1 MFSKCAAF
9 AIAVLLHLAPVQAEA
24 FDPSLYYGEKA
35 FEIMVTGDVT
45 PILQADDE
53 TRNRITLY
61 AMGVA
66 GKLQFL
72 WSDRLSSEFNTR
84 ALFKVVMVSQALDLD
99 DDGKNNLLS
108 LGALDGAAFAEKF
121 PFDSST
127 AQSLIANLTRLM
139 EF

>member
-1 MFSKCAAF
+1 MFSKCAALVVT
-9 AIAVLLHLAPVQAEA
+9 VLLQVASVQAEP
-24 FDPSLYYGEKA
+24 FDPSAYYGETA

-45 PILQADDE
+45 PILLADDE

-72 WSDRLSSEFNTR
+72 WSDQLSSDFNTR
-84 ALFKVVMVSQALDLD
+84 ALFKVVMVSQAMDLD

-108 LGALDGAAFAEKF
+108 LGAMDAAAFAEKF
-121 PFDSST
+121 RFDSDP
-127 AQSLIANLTRLM
+127 AQTLIANLSRLM
-139 EF
+139 EM